1 MEIKDYNVVINGR
14 NVFDPPIK
22 IDLEKYDN
30 IRKIAICQSDDYTT
44 GCLLDY
50 TSFKKYY
57 KLIFLFVVVVVIV
70 VVVFCVSLSSTI
82 FIISDANYRHLLLP

>member
-30 IRKIAICQSDDYTT
+30 IRKIAICQSDDYRT

-70 VVVFCVSLSSTI
+70 FCVSLSSTI
-82 FIISDANYRHLLLP
+82 FIISDANYRHLLLS

>member
-44 GCLLDY
+44 RCLLDY

-70 VVVFCVSLSSTI
+70 FCVSLSSTI
-82 FIISDANYRHLLLP
+82 FIISDANYRHLLLS